1 MEERVVIESGGLK
14 LEGLLENLP
23 GEKGVV
29 VTHPHPLYGGEMHN
43 NVVEAVVNAY
53 HSKGY
58 TTLRFNFR
66 GAGASQGA
74 YDEGRGEQ
82 EDVAAALDYLHA
94 LGKREIDLA
103 GYSFGAWVNALG
115 SERFHLA
122 RRLVLIS
129 PPVNVVDFSFLKL
142 DPKIRL
148 VVVGTRDEIAGHR
161 AVEEMLPHW
170 NPEATFKVIQGG
182 DHFYGGRTG
191 ELQSMISEFLEH
203 EK

>member
-1 MEERVVIESGGLK
+1 MEERVFIESGGLQ
-14 LEGLLENLP
+14 LEGLLGNLP

-53 HSKGY
+53 HTKGY

-66 GAGASQGA
+66 GAGASQGT

-129 PPVNVVDFSFLKL
+129 PPVNFVDFSFLQI

-161 AVEEMLPHW
+161 AVEEMLPSW

-191 ELQSMISEFLEH
+191 ELQSIVAEFLDH
-203 EK
+203 EG

>member
-1 MEERVVIESGGLK
+1 MEERVFIDSGGMK
-14 LEGLLENLP
+14 LEGLLEDLP

-43 NVVEAVVNAY
+43 NVVEAVVKAY
-53 HSKGY
+53 RAKGY

-66 GAGASQGA
+66 GVGGSQGS

-82 EDVAAALDYLHA
+82 DDVAAALGYLHA
-94 LGKREIDLA
+94 LGKKEIDLA

-115 SERFHLA
+115 GERFHLA

-129 PPVNVVDFSFLKL
+129 PPVSFIDFSFLKL
-142 DPKIRL
+142 DPRIRL
-148 VVVGTRDEIAGHR
+148 VVVGTRDDIAGHG
-161 AVEEMLPHW
+161 AVEEMLPQW
-170 NPEATFKVIQGG
+170 NPDATFKVIQGG

-191 ELQSMISEFLEH
+191 ELHSIITEFLDREA
-203 EK
+203 